1 MTQHV
6 VEPDILY
13 FQKETGYEAKIAYS
27 ICTRS
32 EKNEAAEVLVPQRQR
47 NFDAWSQLKKK
58 LAAVREIRDLSP
70 L

>member
-6 VEPDILY
+6 VEPDIY
-13 FQKETGYEAKIAYS
+13 FQGEAGYEAKKAYS
-27 ICTRS
+27 ICTRR

-47 NFDAWSQLKKK
+47 NFDAWSQLKQK
-58 LAAVREIRDLSP
+58 LAAVREIGDLFP